1 MRGPPR
7 LVKSM
12 KRRIGF
18 CLTAS
23 FGAFVAACVCGPAP
37 ASCAE
42 PTPAPAAAGDTAAQ
56 IERGSQAFIANGC
69 GWCHENGGRKT
80 GRAPQLM
87 DDPHDNDSLMSRIAT
102 GSPGRM
108 PAFGQALPIDDIQA
122 IIAYI
127 RNLKP

>member
-1 MRGPPR
+1 
-7 LVKSM
+7 M
-12 KRRIGF
+12 KRQIGF
-18 CLTAS
+18 CLTAG
-23 FGAFVAACVCGPAP
+23 FAAFVAAFGCGSAP
-37 ASCAE
+37 ASCAG